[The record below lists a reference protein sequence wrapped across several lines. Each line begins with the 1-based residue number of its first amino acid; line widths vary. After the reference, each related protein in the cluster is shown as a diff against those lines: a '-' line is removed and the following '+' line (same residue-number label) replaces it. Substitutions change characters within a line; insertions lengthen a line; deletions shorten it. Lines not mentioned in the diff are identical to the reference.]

1 MPLSDHYQNP
11 NLVNGSPP
19 PEKALEKVVRS
30 KSAAEIQEW
39 LISHLATSLELDPK
53 TIDVQ
58 QDFMEYGLNSIEMVN
73 ISGELEEYLR
83 CRLDPTLILNH
94 PNIQVLSD
102 FLAEFTTA
110 LPGDRPKTAQEA
122 QQILANIDEMSDED
136 VDKLLNTMLEDANE

>member
-1 MPLSDHYQNP
+1 MPLSDHYQNL
-11 NLVNGSPP
+11 NLVNGSQP

-39 LISHLATSLELDPK
+39 LISHLATSFELDPHS
-53 TIDVQ
+53 IDVQ

-73 ISGELEEYLR
+73 ISGELEEYLG

-102 FLAEFTTA
+102 FLAEFTAA

-136 VDKLLNTMLEDANE
+136 VDKLLNTMLENANE